1 MLSLLKPASFA
12 TRILAVTVV
21 VFSLVHVLQ
30 ILTVELARLIE
41 PVSQRRV
48 LPSDPARRS
57 FLFLRDGTL
66 HKIKRIKDA
75 NDTTRAAT
83 EEVYDANDTLLLRR
97 PSPKEHDAVY
107 LSFAERLNTSNLI
120 HPYSISPGFSQT
132 VDVPVFNK
140 GTLVEIWRYDRKGE
154 VFAGYDQSGVSLGYL
169 GARGHQLTRANVT
182 ELGDSKGFVSW
193 WPRERGSAIL
203 LWHSRNALYEID
215 VKARRVD
222 RLIDATNSDLLN
234 LWGHAWYP
242 MDREHR
248 GYVDPNLYRPLIVC
262 RSMDQRYH
270 LVLRDPNQTISFAPP
285 EEWTQWA
292 NNYCQFSA
300 TKTDLFLKRSWW
312 EFPARPQEPSDAKA
326 RNEWFQEFRR
336 TKKFQGTELY
346 HMDGQGN
353 LELVRQTGWR
363 QNLADADYRIADGSE
378 RGVYRVVRCIS
389 PGLYAWIVTLMGPQ
403 SFTPWLASL
412 QDLVT
417 RIPHS
422 LSPIGLL
429 DYLPISLLMAGVAFW
444 HGRRRLT
451 SRASLIS
458 WLAFVFT
465 FNLAGLLTYLALNHT
480 ALMPCKTCGKK
491 RSIEQDACPRCAAP
505 LPVPAPSAAHL
516 IMS

>member
-12 TRILAVTVV
+12 ARILAVTVV
-21 VFSLVHVLQ
+21 VLSLVHVLQ
-30 ILTVELARLIE
+30 LLTVEMARMIE

-48 LPSDPARRS
+48 FPSDPARRS

-66 HKIKRIKDA
+66 HKIKKIKDT
-75 NDTTRAAT
+75 NDTTQAGT
-83 EEVYDANDTLLLRR
+83 EEIYDANDTLLLRR
-97 PSPKEHDAVY
+97 PVSKEHDAGY

-132 VDVPVFNK
+132 VDVPVFDK
-140 GTLVEIWRYDRKGE
+140 GRLVEIWRYDRKGE
-154 VFAGYDQSGVSLGYL
+154 VFAGYDQLGVSLGYL
-169 GARGHQLTRANVT
+169 GARGHQLTRVNVT
-182 ELGDSKGFVSW
+182 KLGDSKGFASW

-222 RLIDATNSDLLN
+222 RLIDATNSDLLT
-234 LWGHAWYP
+234 LSGHAWYP

-262 RSMDQRYH
+262 RSLDQRYH

-285 EEWTQWA
+285 EEWTQWHGG
-292 NNYCQFSA
+292 CHFSA

-312 EFPARPQEPSDAKA
+312 EFPARPRDSSDAKA
-326 RNEWFQEFRR
+326 QNEWIQGFRR
-336 TKKFQGTELY
+336 TKKFWGTELY
-346 HMDGQGN
+346 RMDGQGK
-353 LELVRQTGWR
+353 LELIRQTGWR
-363 QNLADADYRIADGSE
+363 QNLADADYPFVDLSE
-378 RGVYRVVRCIS
+378 WGVYRVVRCIS
-389 PGLYAWIVTLMGPQ
+389 PGLYAWIVTLMSPQ
-403 SFTPWLASL
+403 SFTPWFASL
-412 QDLVT
+412 PDLVT
-417 RIPHS
+417 QIPHR

-444 HGRRRLT
+444 HGRPRLA
-451 SRASLIS
+451 SRASLIF

-465 FNLAGLLTYLALNHT
+465 FNLVGLLTYLALNHT
-480 ALMPCKTCGKK
+480 ALIPCEACGQK

-505 LPVPAPSAAHL
+505 LPVPAPSPDHL